1 MARPV
6 RFGLTLKGRE
16 LEPVRDGCAWISRD
30 GVLES
35 LEGSSTCPPEHAG
48 GPRTLLL
55 PPAAIAHAHSAD
67 RLFPE
72 YGVDR
77 PLHALVAPPSG
88 EKHRRLARLSR
99 EQLVDSALTYYRE
112 AERAGAG
119 LVADFREL
127 GGLGCETA
135 REAARQL
142 KWLRVVVLGRPGP
155 RFPKGCDGLG
165 LSSPL
170 DYSER
175 ELEELSSSFRLRAV
189 HVAETPATRL
199 AGDLEI
205 ALRAG
210 FNILVHGTHL
220 SRRDLEIAAASGV
233 SLVVCAGSNMWH
245 GTGIPPIRLAIEEG
259 IRIGIGTDNAAWN
272 PPDIWGEARLALLV
286 ARLQG
291 GKSALVARRIL
302 ESLLVDGY
310 EMYGFEPPLIC
321 EGCPAAEALLLEDE
335 WGVLDAEEPYSAI
348 VKRVRPGGLRVG
360 EIL

>member
-6 RFGLTLKGRE
+6 RFGLALLGRE
-16 LEPVRDGCAWISRD
+16 LEPARDGCAWISED

-35 LEGSSTCPPEHAG
+35 LEGSSTCPRGHLG
-48 GPRTLLL
+48 GPRTILL

-72 YGVDR
+72 YGIEKT
-77 PLHALVAPPSG
+77 LHELVAPPSG
-88 EKHRRLARLSR
+88 EKHRRLARLAR
-99 EQLVDSALTYYRE
+99 DQLVRSALTYYRE

-135 REAARQL
+135 KEAARRL
-142 KWLRVVVLGRPGP
+142 RWLRVVVLGRPGP
-155 RFPKGCDGLG
+155 GFPRGCDGLG

-170 DYSER
+170 DYSPG
-175 ELEELSSSFRLRAV
+175 ELEELSSRFQVRAV

-199 AGDLEI
+199 AGDLEA

-210 FNILVHGTHL
+210 FNVLVHGTYL
-220 SRRDLEIAAASGV
+220 SRRDLESVASSRAG
-233 SLVVCAGSNMWH
+233 LVVCAGSNMWH
-245 GTGIPPIRLAIEEG
+245 GLGLPPVRWAVEYG
-259 IRIGIGTDNAAWN
+259 VRIGIGTDNAAWN
-272 PPDIWGEARLALLV
+272 PPDIWGEAKLVLLV

-291 GKSALVARRIL
+291 GKSAVIARRIL
-302 ESLLVDGY
+302 ESLFIDGY
-310 EMYGFEPPLIC
+310 EMYGLEPPLIC
-321 EGCPAAEALLLEDE
+321 EGCPAREALLVPDE
-335 WGVLDAEEPYSAI
+335 WGIIESEEPYTAI
-348 VKRVRPGGLRVG
+348 IKRVRPGGSRVG